1 MTSSATHAPS
11 TLPDR
16 ASERPPGRAPGGAP
30 EQPSEGAA
38 EPVSERRPGRP
49 RYLPLFER
57 VVASN
62 AILLVAACTVT
73 VLVLAPRKISSVAVD
88 EALVLAGSLALVALI
103 NIVLVRRAVAP
114 LQAVNALARR
124 VDLANPGER
133 IPAAKPTS
141 EAGELALTFNE
152 MLTRLELERLEST
165 RRVLAAHESERL
177 RIAQELHDEIG
188 QSLTAVLLQLGRV
201 RARLPAHLKDELDDA
216 QEAARDSLEGV
227 RRIAI
232 ELRPETLD
240 DLGLAS
246 ALATLSDGFG
256 QRAGLR
262 VVQDIQP
269 ELPQLSREAELV
281 VYRVAQEAL
290 TNVARHSGSGTAEL
304 TVAADEQTLTLSIR
318 DHGRGLPV
326 GSVTDGNGVRGM
338 RERAGLV
345 GAELRLGA
353 PAAGEGT
360 ELRLTLPLESA
371 A

>member
-1 MTSSATHAPS
+1 
-11 TLPDR
+11 
-16 ASERPPGRAPGGAP
+16 
-30 EQPSEGAA
+30 
-38 EPVSERRPGRP
+38 
-49 RYLPLFER
+49 

-62 AILLVAACTVT
+62 AILLVAACSVT

-240 DLGLAS
+240 DLGL
-246 ALATLSDGFG
+246 
-256 QRAGLR
+256 
-262 VVQDIQP
+262 QDIQP

-326 GSVTDGNGVRGM
+326 GSVTDGNGVRGK